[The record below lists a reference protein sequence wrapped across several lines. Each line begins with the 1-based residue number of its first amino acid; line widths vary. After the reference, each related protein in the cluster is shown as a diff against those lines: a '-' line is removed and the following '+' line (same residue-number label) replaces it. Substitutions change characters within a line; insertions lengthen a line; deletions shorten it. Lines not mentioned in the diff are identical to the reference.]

1 MEQNQ
6 CQNFSLEQNK
16 FQNSF
21 SHAFL
26 MVFLSQGLFHVF
38 LMVFSRGLFSWS
50 FLVVFSRSFLG
61 LCCLFMVS
69 LWHGNNNIKKKDH
82 AKRPCKMSEV

>member
-50 FLVVFSRSFLG
+50 FLVVFSHG
-61 LCCLFMVS
+61 LFSVFVVFSWSLYGMVTYQVEK
-69 LWHGNNNIKKKDH
+69 III
-82 AKRPCKMSEV
+82 